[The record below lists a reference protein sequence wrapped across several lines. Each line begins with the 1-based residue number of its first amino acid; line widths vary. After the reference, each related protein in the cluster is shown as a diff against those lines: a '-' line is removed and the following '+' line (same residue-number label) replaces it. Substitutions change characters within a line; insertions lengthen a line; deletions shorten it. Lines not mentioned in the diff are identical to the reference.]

1 MVRHAHNTKSVQFYM
16 VPVAKG
22 LDNAIHWINHCPVES
37 AAWFSKTYPMDGDLS
52 DGKPLS
58 L

>member
-22 LDNAIHWINHCPVES
+22 LDNAIHWINHCPMES

-52 DGKPLS
+52 DG
-58 L
+58 